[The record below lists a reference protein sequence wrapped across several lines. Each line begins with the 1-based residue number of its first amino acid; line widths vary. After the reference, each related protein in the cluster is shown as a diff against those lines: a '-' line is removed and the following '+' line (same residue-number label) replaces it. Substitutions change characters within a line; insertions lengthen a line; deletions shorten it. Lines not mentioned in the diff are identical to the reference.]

1 MTADNHLLGKFNLE
15 GIPPARRGV
24 PQIEVTFDIDANG
37 ILNVSAKDKSTG
49 NTQQITITNE
59 KGRLSDDE
67 VDRLIKEAEKHK
79 ASDDERKKTVEI
91 RNNLEQLCYQVKTSV
106 SDEKLKDKISEED
119 KKTLT
124 DAATETE

>member
-106 SDEKLKDKISEED
+106 GDEKLKDKISEED